1 LGNGSAERSDRGAH
15 RRTSSV
21 GLADGLPAARCRPTP
36 NSRRGIIVDRPSRVG
51 RLGQL
56 VPGSTAE
63 RQLRGTHCPGDF
75 RAPWSG
81 SGVRTWTEWVS
92 RCMATLHG
100 PRHAGSNR
108 PHEGATRCGCSRG
121 SGTTRR

>member
-81 SGVRTWTEWVS
+81 SGVRT
-92 RCMATLHG
+92 
-100 PRHAGSNR
+100 
-108 PHEGATRCGCSRG
+108 
-121 SGTTRR
+121 